1 MKKMNTLLF
10 HQGGKCFYCDAL
22 LALEEATIDHV
33 IPQSKGGSNNI
44 DNLVVCCK
52 HANHAFADYSPK
64 HKMAVIK
71 QLCCF
76 PSICQKIFPREK
88 GITAPKSEEKNQ
100 PKDNQT
106 EPPVRNQSVSVESN
120 AAAIKT
126 VGAAPVQKGALT
138 TTKST
143 SAAVQNSVSTKTK
156 STSAVPVQNS
166 ASTAPAPAVT
176 KNKNTNN
183 SKTAKKPDI
192 STAYQILLQAIDF
205 FEEQGKEAISSQIKS
220 QMLRLMPSFK
230 QSDYGL
236 GQFNKFLL
244 RAQEDQMI
252 TLKNLQRAGNYI
264 VKKKV

>member
-1 MKKMNTLLF
+1 MKKLNTLLF

-126 VGAAPVQKGALT
+126 VGAAPVQKGAST
-138 TTKST
+138 T
-143 SAAVQNSVSTKTK
+143 TK

-166 ASTAPAPAVT
+166 ASTAPAPAVPNNENT
-176 KNKNTNN
+176 KN

-205 FEEQGKEAISSQIKS
+205 FEESGKEAISSQIKS

-244 RAQEDQMI
+244 RAEEDQMI
-252 TLKNLQRAGNYI
+252 TLKNHQRAGNYI